1 MSILDSYAQAP
12 LNIDRMVFH
21 LVGPSPENFV
31 RLEELKPG
39 KFASFF
45 IDRIRSIGGGAR
57 YVFSDASSTHTR
69 LARITK
75 NPTVFQDESEK
86 LADDFQRQHGG
97 SAAAGAFLVFQL
109 SANGKPFFAL
119 LKYDDETVVAYA
131 FKEGKA
137 GRKSVQLDSIERT
150 FVQNKAAL
158 QKVALIEL
166 GEEGGGELL
175 VLDRQN
181 PQKVARYFEGFL
193 GAKRLHDDAYLTAM
207 LVKVTREVIRG
218 NRELVPENVYN
229 QVIRRTYDAAAQ
241 GGAIDVDK
249 HQQFLEAVIGSPLPK
264 DHPIIGKFLNGLK
277 RERIEGAPI
286 TLDTGK
292 VKPPAVRRMRTTR
305 DIRISVPTDLVDDL
319 IEIHPNRIII
329 KDHVEENYD
338 DTERLR

>member
-1 MSILDSYAQAP
+1 MSILDDFAQAP

-31 RLEELKPG
+31 RLEELQPG

-45 IDRIRSIGGGAR
+45 IDRIQSIGGGAR
-57 YVFSDASSTHTR
+57 YEFSDASSTHTR
-69 LARITK
+69 LARIIED
-75 NPTVFQDESEK
+75 PGVFQDESEK

-97 SAAAGAFLVFQL
+97 STAAGAFLVFKL
-109 SANGKPFFAL
+109 LANGKPFFAL

-131 FKEGKA
+131 FQDGKG
-137 GRKSVQLDSIERT
+137 GRKRVRLDAIERT

-166 GEEGGGELL
+166 TKNGGELL

-193 GAKRLHDDAYLTAM
+193 GAKRLHDDAHLTSV
-207 LVKVTREVIRG
+207 LVKVTRDVIRA
-218 NRELVPENVYN
+218 NRNLVPENVYN
-229 QVIRRTYDAAAQ
+229 QIVRRTYEAAAQ
-241 GGAIDVDK
+241 GGSIDVDK
-249 HQQFLEAVIGSPLPK
+249 HKQFLDAVMGSPLPD

-286 TLDTGK
+286 TLDTSN
-292 VKPPAVRRMRTTR
+292 VKPPAVRRMSTAKG
-305 DIRISVPTDLVDDL
+305 IRISVPADLVDAL
-319 IEIHPNRIII
+319 VEIQADRIII
-329 KDHVEENYD
+329 KDRVEENYD
-338 DTERLR
+338 DTERLH